1 MSSRSRKILFAVLV
15 VFVAAFV
22 VHQVHGLSHAGNFS
36 AAKLLEAVRSA
47 NLLYLAAGLV
57 IIYVCY
63 GVRSLRWQVFQRNL
77 GVSHYAN
84 ILKMT
89 VAGFGAIFLLGRAG
103 EPVRPLLIA
112 RKEKLPV
119 ADIFGVYILERLFD
133 AASTAVIAAI
143 ALILFQAQAHTGDT
157 AGRLEAAARTA
168 GTLLF
173 AGILVAIGFLIY
185 LRVHGSIWLEA
196 RLTGWRHAPGWRSA
210 VARMLIGFVGG
221 VQSIKSWSDLF
232 LTVFYSAVHWFL
244 IVVVYFL
251 TIHSFGGDL
260 HTLTLGDA
268 MLVVAFSLVGS
279 AIQLPAVGGG
289 SQLASFVVLRAIFN
303 VDAASAT
310 VAALVLWLVTFA
322 CASLVGVPLLLH
334 EGFSL
339 GQLRE
344 MGEEEKREEAGM
356 LPAGSTQATLEELEN
371 GRSPEVP
378 AAADGRRRRGDN
390 RS

>member
-1 MSSRSRKILFAVLV
+1 MSSTTRKIFLAILVALV
-15 VFVAAFV
+15 VVFI
-22 VHQVHGLSHAGNFS
+22 VHQVRGLSHVGNFS

-47 NLLYLAAGLV
+47 NLLYLAAGLA
-57 IIYVCY
+57 IIYICY
-63 GVRSLRWQVFQRNL
+63 GIRSLRWQVFQRNL
-77 GVSHYAN
+77 GFAHYAN

-89 VAGFGAIFLLGRAG
+89 IAGFGAIFLLGRAG

-173 AGILVAIGFLIY
+173 AGILTAIGLLIY
-185 LRVHGSIWLEA
+185 LRLHGSTWLEA
-196 RLTGWRHAPGWRSA
+196 RLTGWRRTPGWHST

-221 VQSIKSWSDLF
+221 VQTIKSWSDLF
-232 LTVFYSAVHWFL
+232 FAVVYSALHWFL

-251 TIHSFGGDL
+251 TIHSFGGEL

-279 AIQLPAVGGG
+279 AVQLPAVGGG
-289 SQLASFVVLRAIFN
+289 SQLASFVVLTAIFN

-322 CASLVGVPLLLH
+322 SASFGGVPLLLH

-339 GQLRE
+339 GQLRA
-344 MGEEEKREEAGM
+344 MGEEERQEEAGV
-356 LPAGSTQATLEELEN
+356 LPAGSSQATLEELEK
-371 GRSPEVP
+371 
-378 AAADGRRRRGDN
+378 
-390 RS
+390 